1 MFVSLSCCSLD
12 KFDDI
17 LVEVLKMSSNLLLG
31 SDSVLQERSRTSGI
45 DNAALLDL
53 NEYSVLRGT
62 TLPVYTVAA
71 QRIDP

>member
-1 MFVSLSCCSLD
+1 MSGLGLETSLAGRIKIRLSQTR
-12 KFDDI
+12 
-17 LVEVLKMSSNLLLG
+17 EE
-31 SDSVLQERSRTSGI
+31 SDFGI